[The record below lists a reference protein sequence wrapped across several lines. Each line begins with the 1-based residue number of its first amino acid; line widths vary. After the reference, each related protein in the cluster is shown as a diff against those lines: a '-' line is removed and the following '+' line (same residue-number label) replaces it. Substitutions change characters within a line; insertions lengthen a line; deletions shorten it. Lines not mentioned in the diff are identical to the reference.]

1 MSTETNKDLVL
12 RFIEE
17 VVNGRRLELVDEML
31 AENFALPPNDADA
44 LTRDG
49 FRDVLAYYFAA
60 FSDLHYI
67 VEEVVAEGD
76 TVVTRLKMRGTQDGE
91 YDGQSASGRRVEV
104 DEIDVVRISDGR
116 IAGWRIVWDELAFRR
131 QLGLPVS
138 AA

>member
-1 MSTETNKDLVL
+1 MSTEANKVLVL
-12 RFIEE
+12 RFIDE

-31 AENFALPPNDADA
+31 ADDFTLPPNDADA

-60 FSDLHYI
+60 FSDLHYT
-67 VEEVVAEGD
+67 VEEVVADGD

-91 YDGQSASGRRVEV
+91 YDGHSASGRHVEV
-104 DEIDVVRISDGR
+104 DEIDVLRIADGR
-116 IAGWRIVWDELAFRR
+116 IADWRIVWDELGFRR